1 MNPISRSTLAG
12 GGAGMAALLLV
23 NACGG
28 QVAGSATSSVRGAEA
43 VHVNVPGADRFAPF
57 ITAVRRGTQV
67 TFHNADHD
75 AHTVT
80 SVPGDTLGLDLTLQ
94 PGQSET
100 VTVTAAGVH
109 TYFCSIHAHWDPVTG
124 QVAASAAA
132 DHPDE
137 PMEGIFVVS

>member
-1 MNPISRSTLAG
+1 MNAISRSTLAG
-12 GGAGMAALLLV
+12 GGAGMAALLLLS
-23 NACGG
+23 ACGG
-28 QVAGSATSSVRGAEA
+28 PVAGSATSSVRGTEA
-43 VHVNVPGADRFAPF
+43 ANVNVPGADRFAPF

-75 AHTVT
+75 AHNVT
-80 SVPGDTLGLDLTLQ
+80 SIPGDTLALDIMLQ

-109 TYFCSIHAHWDPVTG
+109 TYFCSIHAHWDPLTG
-124 QVAASAAA
+124 QVAASEGA